1 MTPYREILRLT
12 SQGMSKRGI
21 ATSCHCSRNTI
32 TAVLERAE
40 QCNISWPLDSDQT
53 DAKLHQLLF
62 PEKCVSS
69 SRKIPDCERIHKE
82 MAKTGVTL
90 TLLWNEYCEECH
102 LSGEIPLMYSQFCR
116 YYRRYA
122 STTKATMRIKRKPGE
137 IMDVDW
143 AGKTASIIN
152 NI

>member
-102 LSGEIPLMYSQFCR
+102 LSGERNKTPL
-116 YYRRYA
+116 
-122 STTKATMRIKRKPGE
+122 
-137 IMDVDW
+137 
-143 AGKTASIIN
+143 
-152 NI
+152 